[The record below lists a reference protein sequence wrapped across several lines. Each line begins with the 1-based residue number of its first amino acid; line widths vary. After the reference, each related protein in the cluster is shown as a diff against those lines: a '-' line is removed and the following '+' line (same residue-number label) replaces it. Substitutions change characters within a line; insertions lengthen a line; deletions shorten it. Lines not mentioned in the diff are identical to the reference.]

1 MSSATRKKYSPSS
14 KDTCEL
20 PSNIHLE
27 KKDTPAI
34 SEAIHDPFT
43 HENSILLELSD
54 PNKKVGRIRTL
65 VFGFIRQIGE
75 KPKFGESIGK
85 LFEFIQKNGTD
96 ITMDHRILDAYL
108 KMFPNKF
115 GCFDTSYF
123 SKLFQGC
130 KDTFSREDDPEYTNV
145 INNEKAKIR
154 YLMKYISIIMRK
166 IMQAFVAALNNEYKL
181 EIKIPDQQQGG
192 DGDSDIQ
199 FNSETYNF
207 TKELVRSIR
216 EDIQFKIPVSGQ
228 DIAFYIV
235 LLLTG
240 FGELMILFWLFFC
253 VFMITVASGIYT
265 HAIIIDIFNAVFY
278 SPVVL
283 KKLGIKFGNFTRKM
297 KEKMRH
303 KRDIAQ
309 HAKLPQV
316 YTTTVQSA
324 DIKKGIDP
332 MADMPEGIQ
341 HIDPRG
347 ISFVTDMHKKIRNDL
362 RKYYVKTGEDK
373 YRNVTEGEID
383 DFLMHKNKLYKKK
396 LERMNTYA
404 HQLTNVERGKG
415 YGAISQKPKLL
426 HYEEIEYPNIPILAE
441 LASYKTEEVPD
452 AINELFEVSVANHEG
467 KLEQAIETDI
477 SAFLQKKRPLYV
489 MMWNKQYKLPYEI
502 ADTTYVKKETGYKV
516 AHNNDIRNFIN
527 GHGELF
533 FRGKDNDY
541 RLIPN
546 PFAIRKKL
554 SPIIE
559 ESPGKSHEESP
570 PKSPGKS
577 TRTNWLH
584 RFIRSKKVQPGLNPS
599 NEVPIKTPFRFP
611 RISRKSRI
619 TPLGGRRKKTRRT
632 KS

>member
-1 MSSATRKKYSPSS
+1 MTTRKKYSPS

-20 PSNIHLE
+20 PPDVELSTVD
-27 KKDTPAI
+27 KRAI
-34 SEAIHDPFT
+34 SATLHHPFA
-43 HENSILLELSD
+43 ENNILTKSID
-54 PNKKVGRIRTL
+54 GKDMGRIRTQ
-65 VFGFIRQIGE
+65 VFGFIRQIGA

-85 LFEFIQKNGTD
+85 LFEFIQEKGPD

-108 KMFPNKF
+108 KMFPKKF

-123 SKLFQGC
+123 GKLFQGC
-130 KDTFSREDDPEYTNV
+130 KDTFADEEDTKYTNV
-145 INNEKAKIR
+145 INNKKAKIR

-166 IMQAFVAALNNEYKL
+166 IMEAFVSAFNTKYKL
-181 EIKIPDQQQGG
+181 EIRIPDQQRGG
-192 DGDSDIQ
+192 DGDSDIH

-207 TKELVRSIR
+207 TKELV
-216 EDIQFKIPVSGQ
+216 QFIGEKISKIPVSGYDRY
-228 DIAFYIV
+228 DIPFYIAT
-235 LLLTG
+235 LLTG
-240 FGELMILFWLFFC
+240 LGELIILLYLIFG
-253 VFMITVASGIYT
+253 VFMVIVASGIFT
-265 HAIIIDIFNAVFY
+265 ITAIIDIFNVLFY
-278 SPVVL
+278 APEVL
-283 KKLGIKFGNFTRKM
+283 NKLRTKIGKITRKM
-297 KEKMRH
+297 KERVGTYFEK
-303 KRDIAQ
+303 KRM
-309 HAKLPQV
+309 AKLPQV
-316 YTTTVQSA
+316 YTTTY
-324 DIKKGIDP
+324 IKEGVDP

-347 ISFVTDMHKKIRNDL
+347 ISFVTGMHNKIRNDL

-383 DFLMHKNKLYKKK
+383 DFLMHKEGVTLYEKI
-396 LERMNTYA
+396 LDTTDTYA
-404 HQLTNVERGKG
+404 HQITNVERGKG
-415 YGAISQKPKLL
+415 YGAISQKPQLF
-426 HYEEIEYPNIPILAE
+426 HYEEIKYPNIPILAE

-452 AINELFEVSVANHEG
+452 AINELFEVSVANHKG
-467 KLEQAIETDI
+467 KLEQAIPKDI

-533 FRGKDNDY
+533 FRDKDNDY

-559 ESPGKSHEESP
+559 ESPGKSHEESFPKSP
-570 PKSPGKS
+570 PKSPKKS
-577 TRTNWLH
+577 LWNRFTR
-584 RFIRSKKVQPGLNPS
+584 SQKVHPAPS
-599 NEVPIKTPFRFP
+599 DEVPVKLGLF
-611 RISRKSRI
+611 SRVRQSFKRKPSVLPI
-619 TPLGGRRKKTRRT
+619 QGGRKKTRRT